1 MDQGASDFAF
11 CGTRRAGGKHHS
23 SNSRSTTYLLA
34 NLPVSSISQHNP
46 HVSREILPSCAFS
59 SPICTPPPSCTP
71 PGMSL
76 SKQWSANSLCPVCV
90 CTTRQPGRG
99 RRQHGPAE
107 EDARETVFIGGI
119 HRGGCHFETI
129 QGQRGSAAGF
139 PREWE
144 MFRNGLPPGRA
155 QSHAA
160 AGRAVG
166 PLFVVDEPP
175 SRNEPPPPQSRR
187 QQAVIP
193 PFAFSLARRKRGRQM
208 PLA

>member
-34 NLPVSSISQHNP
+34 NLPISNISQHNP

-71 PGMSL
+71 PSMSL

-90 CTTRQPGRG
+90 CPTRQPGRG

-144 MFRNGLPPGRA
+144 MFRNGLPPRT
-155 QSHAA
+155 
-160 AGRAVG
+160 RPIVRRRG
-166 PLFVVDEPP
+166 PCCWAIVC
-175 SRNEPPPPQSRR
+175 R
-187 QQAVIP
+187 
-193 PFAFSLARRKRGRQM
+193 
-208 PLA
+208 

>member
-23 SNSRSTTYLLA
+23 SNSRSTT
-34 NLPVSSISQHNP
+34 
-46 HVSREILPSCAFS
+46 CW
-59 SPICTPPPSCTP
+59 PICQFQTSASTIRTSPEKSFHPAPSPHQSALLLQAALPQACPSASSGPQTPSVR
-71 PGMSL
+71 
-76 SKQWSANSLCPVCV
+76 SAF
-90 CTTRQPGRG
+90 
-99 RRQHGPAE
+99 A
-107 EDARETVFIGGI
+107 
-119 HRGGCHFETI
+119 
-129 QGQRGSAAGF
+129 QRGSPGADAADTDQQKRMLGKPSSLGESIAGAATLKQSRGREAAPPGF

-175 SRNEPPPPQSRR
+175 GRNEHPTPQSRR

-193 PFAFSLARRKRGRQM
+193 PFAFSLARRKSGRQM